1 LENGI
6 SREERRLEFE
16 RLQLAVEEI
25 EKQLAEKKG
34 AKQRI
39 VNDSLETQRDMWEL
53 SSAAPKTLDEIVEFM
68 SYINQMKIQKRG
80 HEFSKKLVNKYER
93 MKQSPYF
100 GRIDFIEDGEDLEE
114 KIYIGIGTL
123 IDMNNDFLI
132 YDWRAPI
139 SGMFYDYE
147 VGRAHY
153 KCPACI
159 VKGNITLKRQYKIKE
174 RNIEYMFDSSLKID
188 DEILQEILSKSTDNK
203 MKTIVTTIQR
213 EQNKIIREEKCKTL
227 IVQGPAGSG
236 KTSIALHRIAYL
248 LYRFR
253 DKITSDNILIFSPN
267 DIFNDYISN
276 VLPEL
281 GEENMHQT
289 TFKDYAHRALN
300 FALSKEEPW
309 DQMEYI
315 LNNRKDNLYET
326 RIGNIQYKSSAGF
339 IKVLKGYV
347 QFVDSKDDRFQDIKC
362 GDKLI
367 ISKEEL
373 LQLFHKDYKGL
384 PLKRRLKKIRDRINY
399 LLEPFEKQR
408 IHQTEKE
415 LWDTGEFFSKVEVTE
430 KSIVAAREEFNSTR
444 GLIDYMTEFDLVKL
458 YRELF
463 QNKEL
468 FYNLI
473 EDKGVFNNL
482 DNILRFTLENVNSGN
497 LLYEDQPA
505 LLYLKGAFG
514 DIPDTTSIKYIII
527 DEVQDYTPLQH
538 EIFRQLFPSANITM
552 LGDLMQS
559 INPYM
564 NIESYNRVIEL
575 YPEAQLV
582 NLSKSYRSTA
592 EIAAFTNALLSNV
605 QQHQWID
612 RHGDKPKLIK
622 YKNATEHTAMI
633 KAEIER
639 LKNKGLKSIAVITR
653 NLNESISIYNKLKDD
668 GDIRLIK
675 KEDEEYVNGIVV
687 IPSYLAKG
695 LEFDAVLAYD
705 AGQSSYNYDEERN
718 LFYTVCTRAMHEL
731 CIYYSGE
738 MNSFLNSV
746 NKDLYEK
753 I

>member
-213 EQNKIIREEKCKTL
+213 EQNKIIREEKCKAL

-339 IKVLKGYV
+339 MKVLKGYV
-347 QFVDSKDDRFQDIKC
+347 QFVDNKDDRFQDIKC

-367 ISKEEL
+367 ISREEL

-384 PLKRRLKKIRDRINY
+384 PLIRRLKKIRDRINY

-564 NIESYNRVIEL
+564 NIGNYNRVLEL

-592 EIAAFTNALLSNV
+592 EIAAFTNALLNNV

-612 RHGDKPKLIK
+612 RHGDKPRLIK
-622 YKNATEHTAMI
+622 YKNAIEHTAMI

-675 KEDEEYVNGIVV
+675 KDDEEYVNGIVV

-695 LEFDAVLAYD
+695 LEFDAVLVYD

-738 MNSFLNSV
+738 MNLFLNSV